1 MRDIPTMPSFYYH
14 HHLSRLNDKHEK
26 TFLRTEGQTIA
37 WCIYCNMHNIHMSHM
52 HAFFCYFFCRL
63 PLYSLLRFIHNS
75 HFPLHVANF
84 LHIFFCCCHFI
95 FTTFYVV
102 CKYVMRNV
110 EARKSIRMIQ
120 LIMAHLCHC
129 LNFIINIIINF
140 MVNHIKFSSILI
152 RRLSTHKIIDFP
164 YAL

>member
-1 MRDIPTMPSFYYH
+1 MTNMRKHFCEQKVKQLLGAFIAICIIYTCPTCMLSFVTFFAVS
-14 HHLSRLNDKHEK
+14 LSTRYFVSFTIHI
-26 TFLRTEGQTIA
+26 FLF
-37 WCIYCNMHNIHMSHM
+37 MSQI
-52 HAFFCYFFCRL
+52 FFTY
-63 PLYSLLRFIHNS
+63 
-75 HFPLHVANF
+75 
-84 LHIFFCCCHFI
+84 FFCCCHFI

-129 LNFIINIIINF
+129 LNFIINFIINF
-140 MVNHIKFSSILI
+140 KVNHIKFSSILI